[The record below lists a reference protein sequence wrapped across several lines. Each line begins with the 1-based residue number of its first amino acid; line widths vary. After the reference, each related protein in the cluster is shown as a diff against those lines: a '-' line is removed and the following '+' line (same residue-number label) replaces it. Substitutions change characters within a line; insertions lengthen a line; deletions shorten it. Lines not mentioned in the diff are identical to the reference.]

1 MVMRMRKA
9 SRFLGVFFL
18 EALSS
23 WSLDRKIFSTNQQES
38 PGFRLE
44 PSTGGGAPGCW
55 VTGTPDSAKRGVLSH
70 GVYAAGADQRHCLPE
85 QGGDLRH
92 PVEGVEAIPTQLRWP
107 WIASLRSQ

>member
-23 WSLDRKIFSTNQQES
+23 WSLDCKIFSTNQQES

-44 PSTGGGAPGCW
+44 PLTGGAGMLGDRCAGLCQAGG
-55 VTGTPDSAKRGVLSH
+55 TGLAGGLISRGWFG
-70 GVYAAGADQRHCLPE
+70 GVP
-85 QGGDLRH
+85 
-92 PVEGVEAIPTQLRWP
+92 
-107 WIASLRSQ
+107 